1 MMTIAAAAAMSGQ
14 RLRGGT
20 FDVCAGAAAGKPA
33 NDDAAAVAD
42 VADPAAG
49 CADVIGAAL
58 VPPDGV
64 IAAIAWPL
72 EGTACAAGSPNA
84 PEFCCVTGC
93 ADGTT
98 PEMRLEPVS
107 RFKRARSVRSSA
119 AC

>member
-20 FDVCAGAAAGKPA
+20 FDVCAGAAAAKPA
-33 NDDAAAVAD
+33 DDADAAAVAD

-49 CADVIGAAL
+49 CAVVMGAAL

-72 EGTACAAGSPNA
+72 EGTARAAGPPNA
-84 PEFCCVTGC
+84 PPFFCVTGC
-93 ADGTT
+93 AGGTN
-98 PEMRLEPVS
+98 PGMRVGPAA
-107 RFKRARSVRSSA
+107 RFS
-119 AC
+119 

>member
-1 MMTIAAAAAMSGQ
+1 MTTAAAAAMSGH
-14 RLRGGT
+14 RFCGGT
-20 FDVCAGAAAGKPA
+20 FGVSAGIAT
-33 NDDAAAVAD
+33 DAADEALAVAAAD

-49 CADVIGAAL
+49 CAVVMGAAL

-107 RFKRARSVRSSA
+107 RFKRARSVRRSA
-119 AC
+119 AW